1 MTLVRGRLP
10 VSLHTFYFSFK
21 TTFKAQMKKNRADS
35 KRVQTKGVLVRWLCN
50 SSITIP
56 RIIWPRRDKVFTV
69 FFFFWRG
76 GDGEGKR
83 EGRILQLYRSFTLSF
98 YPIYQFYFH
107 HLATKVRS
115 IWNFLLGKFLNF
127 QIRFMVVKKQGIH
140 LFFGGETGKGRG
152 KKEFL

>member
-1 MTLVRGRLP
+1 MTLVRGLLP

-56 RIIWPRRDKVFTV
+56 RLIWPRRDKVFTV
-69 FFFFWRG
+69 FFFL
-76 GDGEGKR
+76 
-83 EGRILQLYRSFTLSF
+83 EGRGRGREEGGKNFTTIQKFYSFILPYLSSLLSSFGDEGSF
-98 YPIYQFYFH
+98 
-107 HLATKVRS
+107 HLKFFTRKVS
-115 IWNFLLGKFLNF
+115 KFSNS
-127 QIRFMVVKKQGIH
+127 FMVVKKQGLH

>member
-1 MTLVRGRLP
+1 
-10 VSLHTFYFSFK
+10 
-21 TTFKAQMKKNRADS
+21 MKKNRADS

-50 SSITIP
+50 SSINYTKNNMAAK
-56 RIIWPRRDKVFTV
+56 RQGLYRL
-69 FFFFWRG
+69 FFFGG

-115 IWNFLLGKFLNF
+115 I
-127 QIRFMVVKKQGIH
+127 
-140 LFFGGETGKGRG
+140 
-152 KKEFL
+152 